1 MEDHVNPIRSTN
13 RRRREAGE
21 NAESRLRTH
30 RHSGPH
36 SGLAEQAVEI
46 AVQLDC
52 VKLADEELPLGVSY
66 RRFLD
71 LVQRAIPFEYGT
83 LYVTD
88 WDGGGLVPVAILGS
102 RVDLAEP
109 VRFARGNG
117 VSAWVAQEGRP
128 VVIPDPEQQ
137 NEAPITAESV
147 RAYLAFPLVQNGTI
161 SGVVALARSNQTFS
175 ASEFSRL
182 GRLAESLG
190 TALSTLR
197 REAQLR
203 ELIYV
208 DAQTG
213 LSNHVHF
220 ISRIEEEL
228 QRARPTGEFSVA
240 IIELEGIEAFGRRH
254 DRHEVSQLLQQF
266 AERLRTSMRT
276 CDMAASLEDGRFG
289 LIFPGVNQQ
298 TAAGIVQRIAAQ
310 ILTDNLTV
318 PKDELT
324 MKLRAGLA
332 PSSAFKG
339 SVAQWVRQIAGR
351 LEYVSQRV

>member
-1 MEDHVNPIRSTN
+1 MNPISSTN

-30 RHSGPH
+30 RHSGN
-36 SGLAEQAVEI
+36 GQLAEQAVEI

-88 WDGGGLVPVAILGS
+88 WDVGGLVPVAILGS

-137 NEAPITAESV
+137 NEAPITAGSV

-190 TALSTLR
+190 
-197 REAQLR
+197 
-203 ELIYV
+203 
-208 DAQTG
+208 
-213 LSNHVHF
+213 
-220 ISRIEEEL
+220 
-228 QRARPTGEFSVA
+228 
-240 IIELEGIEAFGRRH
+240 
-254 DRHEVSQLLQQF
+254 
-266 AERLRTSMRT
+266 
-276 CDMAASLEDGRFG
+276 MA
-289 LIFPGVNQQ
+289 
-298 TAAGIVQRIAAQ
+298 
-310 ILTDNLTV
+310 
-318 PKDELT
+318 
-324 MKLRAGLA
+324 
-332 PSSAFKG
+332 
-339 SVAQWVRQIAGR
+339 
-351 LEYVSQRV
+351 

>member
-1 MEDHVNPIRSTN
+1 VNPVSSTN
-13 RRRREAGE
+13 RRKREAGE
-21 NAESRLRTH
+21 SAESRLRTH
-30 RHSGPH
+30 RHSGPN
-36 SGLAEQAVEI
+36 GQLAEQAVEI

-88 WDGGGLVPVAILGS
+88 SDSGGLVPVAILGS

-117 VSAWVAQEGRP
+117 VSAWVAQERRP
-128 VVIPDPEQQ
+128 VVIPDPDQQ
-137 NEAPITAESV
+137 SEAPIAAGSI
-147 RAYLAFPLVQNGTI
+147 RAYLAFPLVQNGII

-175 ASEFSRL
+175 AGEFSRL

-190 TALSTLR
+190 TALSRLR
-197 REAQLR
+197 REAGLR
-203 ELIYV
+203 ELLYV
-208 DAQTG
+208 DAQSG

-220 ISRIEEEL
+220 VTRIEEDL
-228 QRARPTGEFSVA
+228 QRVRQHGGEFTVA
-240 IIELEGIEAFGRRH
+240 ILELDGIEAFGRLH
-254 DRHEVSQLLQQF
+254 DRQEVSQLLQQF
-266 AERLRTSMRT
+266 TERLRNSMRT

-289 LIFPGVNQQ
+289 LIFAGVNQQ
-298 TAAGIVQRIAAQ
+298 TAAGIVQRIAEQ
-310 ILTDNLTV
+310 ILTDNLAV
-318 PKDELT
+318 PQDQLT

-332 PSSAFKG
+332 PSDAFDG
-339 SVAQWVRQIAGR
+339 SVDQCVRQIASR
-351 LEYVSQRV
+351 LEYVGQRI